1 MTDRII
7 RIAIDAMGGDNFPW
21 VLIKGS
27 LDALRSCPDVEI
39 TLVGDEKIVRDS
51 IEQIVS
57 HQEAKKSGS
66 KSRQSV
72 MNRLHVVHADEVI
85 QMSESPARAIRT
97 KKNSSIVIAN
107 KLCRSKKVEAVI
119 SAGNTGAAMA
129 SSFLYM
135 GRLTG
140 VSRPAIMALFPSKK
154 DYVAVLDLGA
164 NTDCKPEHLYQ
175 FGVMASIYISHV
187 IGCKNPRVGLLSI
200 GEERSKGNELTDGA
214 HTLLEKS
221 DLNFIG
227 NIEGRDIF
235 EGDVD
240 VVVCDGFVGNVIL
253 KFGESIFGFV
263 THSLKKSIYKS
274 IWRKIGAYL
283 LKPAF
288 SELKKQMS
296 VDDYGGAPLL
306 GVDGVSIIC
315 HGNAPPIA
323 IKNAIKV
330 ARQLVLEEVNEQIE
344 HELARK
350 IL

>member
-21 VLIKGS
+21 ILIKGS

-51 IEQIVS
+51 LEQIVS

-253 KFGESIFGFV
+253 KFGESMFGFV
-263 THSLKKSIYKS
+263 THSLKKIVYKS